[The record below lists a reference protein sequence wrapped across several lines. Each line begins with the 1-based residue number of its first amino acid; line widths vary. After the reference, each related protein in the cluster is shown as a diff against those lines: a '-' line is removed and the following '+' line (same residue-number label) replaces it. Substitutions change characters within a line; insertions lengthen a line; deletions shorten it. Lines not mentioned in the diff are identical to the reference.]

1 MAKEEVKTINIRRVA
16 VQALD
21 EIERK
26 KAYANLVLQDY
37 IKKQNMRDVDR
48 RFFTELVY
56 GVVRRKNYLDAIIVA
71 LTKRP
76 LKKLSPLALQ
86 IIRLGLY
93 QLIYLDKVPE
103 SAAVNESVKLA
114 KKMTRGLEGFV
125 NGVLRNYLRNSD
137 DYVIDELAKTPTERL
152 AFIYNQPTW
161 LLDLWL
167 KEYGETTTIGLCEW
181 FNTSPR
187 LTARVNTLKTTR
199 AEVMDE
205 MAKAGWI
212 VEPSPKLDDAIFINR
227 HEGAIDESPWFKNG
241 LITFSDL
248 ASMVVAYVMAPAT
261 GDTILDCCAAPGGK
275 SMHLA
280 ALMNNKGHI
289 VSNDIHEHK
298 LQLMDHNAKRLGIT
312 NIELTHGDAT
322 DLPKKWHEHFDKVL
336 ADVPCSGLGIMQR
349 KLDMRWEKDPE
360 QLERL
365 PKLQLQILE
374 QAAQTVKPGGIL
386 VYSTCTINSREN
398 EGVVQAFL
406 DKHSE
411 FILEDAAPY
420 VPFPVSGPMVTLWPN
435 RDEMDGFFI
444 ARLRKRIDTNGTIR

>member
-1 MAKEEVKTINIRRVA
+1 MAKEEVKTVNIRRIA

-56 GVVRRKNYLDAIIVA
+56 GVVRRKNYLDAIIKA

-125 NGVLRNYLRNSD
+125 NGVLRNFLRNRD
-137 DYVIDELAKTPTERL
+137 EYAIDELAKTPTERL

-167 KEYGETTTIGLCEW
+167 KEYGEATTIGLCEW

-187 LTARVNTLKTTR
+187 LTARVNTLKATR
-199 AEVMDE
+199 AKVMEDMTE
-205 MAKAGWI
+205 AGWD
-212 VEPSPKLDDAIFINR
+212 VEASPKLEDAIFIN
-227 HEGAIDESPWFKNG
+227 HHKGSIDESKWFKKG

-248 ASMVVAYVMAPAT
+248 ASMVVAYVMAPT
-261 GDTILDCCAAPGGK
+261 SQDTILDCCAAPGGK

-280 ALMNNKGHI
+280 ALMANEGHI

-298 LQLMDHNAKRLGIT
+298 LKLMENNAKRLGIT
-312 NIELTHGDAT
+312 NIELSQGDAT
-322 DLPKKWHEHFDKVL
+322 QLPDTWNEHFDKVL

-349 KLDMRWEKDPE
+349 KLDMRWEKEPE

-374 QAAQTVKPGGIL
+374 RAAQTVKPGGIL
-386 VYSTCTINSREN
+386 VYSTCTINSLEN

-406 DKHSE
+406 NEHKE